1 VTQVGVIDLEIGNI
15 KAIRSSLRVL
25 GVDSTAVQTPEQ
37 IPSFSH
43 LLLPGVGSFVEPSE
57 KLHESGWTEALHA
70 SANRGQPILGICLG
84 MQLLGL
90 SSSEGGE
97 SAGLGL
103 VNGQT
108 SLLPQS
114 KTARVPHVGWNS
126 VHQRREHPL
135 YEGIPNHTD
144 FYFSHSF
151 AMKLTESGEMLGT
164 TEHGEDFISVVGRGS
179 TLGIQFHPERS
190 QRAGLRL
197 LLNFVNWKP

>member
-1 VTQVGVIDLEIGNI
+1 MTQVGVIDLEIGNI
-15 KAIRSSLRVL
+15 RAIRSSLTVV
-25 GVDSTAVQTPEQ
+25 GADSTVVETPEQ
-37 IPSFSH
+37 IASFSY
-43 LLLPGVGSFVEPSE
+43 LLLPGVGSFSEPSK
-57 KLHESGWTEALHA
+57 KLFDSGWAEALHA
-70 SANRGQPILGICLG
+70 AANRGQPILGICLG

-103 VNGQT
+103 ITGRT
-108 SLLPQS
+108 SLLPRS
-114 KTARVPHVGWNS
+114 ESARIPHVGWNS
-126 VHQRREHPL
+126 VHQRREHPI

-151 AMKLTESGEMLGT
+151 AMKLNESAEMLGT
-164 TEHGEDFISVVGRGS
+164 TTHGEEFTSVVGRGT

-197 LLNFVNWKP
+197 LLNFVNWRP